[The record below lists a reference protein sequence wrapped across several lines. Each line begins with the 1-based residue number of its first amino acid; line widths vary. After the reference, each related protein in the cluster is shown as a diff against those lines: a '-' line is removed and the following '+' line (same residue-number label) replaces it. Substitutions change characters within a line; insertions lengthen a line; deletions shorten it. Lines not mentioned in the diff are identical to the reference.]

1 MLTNRHLQENLVII
15 SKLKIFSM
23 AVATSALFLP
33 IKSQASQFHE
43 LKIGLEYDTRLHS
56 TYTEIIENAATR
68 WGKALKTPYAPQN
81 DGLNYRRGTKAN

>member
-1 MLTNRHLQENLVII
+1 
-15 SKLKIFSM
+15 M